1 MNEKCVHIWDFDFQ
15 TFFCKVLGTKI
26 YRVNVG
32 HTNSHE
38 WEEYTFVA
46 NSRKFFGK
54 NTNKI
59 VCYRNDNN
67 NHNGNNDNKIE
78 IRLPNYQI
86 YFLLIVFEKS

>member
-54 NTNKI
+54 KI
-59 VCYRNDNN
+59 
-67 NHNGNNDNKIE
+67 
-78 IRLPNYQI
+78 QI
-86 YFLLIVFEKS
+86 KLCATEMIIIIIMAIMIIK